1 MTQNKKNKTVVLAM
15 SGGVDSS
22 VAAYLLKEQG
32 YDLIGITMKT
42 WGFDEIPEKDSG
54 CCSLETIYSAKNVAN
69 QLGFNHYT
77 LDFTEKFNDIV
88 IDNFISEYL
97 KGYTP
102 NPCVLCNKSIKWGAL
117 LEKAE
122 SLGADF
128 LATGHYAKVNTNEN
142 RFYVSQAEDLSK
154 DQSYA
159 LWRVSQYALSK
170 TLFPL
175 GTYHKTKIREIAVEL
190 GLKPAETPDSQEICF
205 VPNNNYRELI
215 QIRMPDINEKL
226 ANGDIIYKD
235 KKIGLHKG
243 YINYT
248 IGQRR
253 GLNLSMGKPV
263 YVTKIDAENNVITVD
278 DESGLYSTAFTMS
291 DLNLMKFEEFTDGQE
306 IGLKIR
312 YKDSATKSHV
322 SITKENSETGTENSG
337 TGSGEITVIMDEPK
351 KAVTP
356 GQSAVFYD
364 GKDVIGGGI
373 IQKVLY

>member
-1 MTQNKKNKTVVLAM
+1 MKDNNKNKTVVVAM

-42 WGFDEIPEKDSG
+42 WGFDDIPEKDSG

-77 LDFTEKFNDIV
+77 LDFTQKFNDIV

-122 SLGADF
+122 SLGADYI
-128 LATGHYAKVNTNEN
+128 ATGHYAKVNNN
-142 RFYVSQAEDLSK
+142 GSRYFISQADDLTK

-170 TLFPL
+170 TIFPL
-175 GTYHKTKIREIAVEL
+175 GSFQKTKIREIAGEL
-190 GLKPAETPDSQEICF
+190 GLKPANTPDSQEICF
-205 VPNNNYRELI
+205 VPNNNYRDLI
-215 QIRMPDINEKL
+215 HIRMPEINKKL
-226 ANGDIIYKD
+226 LNGDIIYKD
-235 KKIGLHKG
+235 KKVGQHNG

-253 GLNLSMGKPV
+253 GLNLAMGKPV
-263 YVTKIDAENNVITVD
+263 YVTKIDAKNNVVTVD
-278 DESGLYSTAFTMS
+278 DESGLFSTSFIMNE
-291 DLNLMKFEEFTDGQE
+291 LNFMKFPEFLDGQK

-312 YKDSATKSHV
+312 YKDNATDAHIRISDSNEV
-322 SITKENSETGTENSG
+322 
-337 TGSGEITVIMDEPK
+337 TVIMDEPK

-364 GKDVIGGGI
+364 GKDLVGGGI